1 MEFSDNSSS
10 STFSL
15 GFSGDINMK
24 GDKKIMALIQLT
36 SISVV
41 FLFKLVFVCIKRRR
55 HATTA
60 STHLASI
67 SGEAEISRRRPGG
80 TVAPVGRV

>member
-15 GFSGDINMK
+15 GFSGNINIK
-24 GDKKIMALIQLT
+24 GDTKIMALIQLT
-36 SISVV
+36 GISAI

-55 HATTA
+55 RATTA
-60 STHLASI
+60 SNRLASI
-67 SGEAEISRRRPGG
+67 SGEAEVDVELP
-80 TVAPVGRV
+80 